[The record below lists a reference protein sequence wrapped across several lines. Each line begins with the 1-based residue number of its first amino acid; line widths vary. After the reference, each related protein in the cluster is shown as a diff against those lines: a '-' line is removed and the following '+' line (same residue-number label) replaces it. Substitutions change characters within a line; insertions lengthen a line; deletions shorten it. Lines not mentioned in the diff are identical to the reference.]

1 MTESERV
8 KQWCGFYKASPKLYQ
23 AHALLAVLRSDG
35 EKVLNRVLRELSLEK
50 TTDLLSEMNKDW
62 IP

>member
-1 MTESERV
+1 VSETDKVREWV
-8 KQWCGFYKASPKLYQ
+8 HFYKASPRLYQ
-23 AHALLAVLRSDG
+23 ASALLAVLRSDG
-35 EKVLNRVLRELSLEK
+35 EKVLNRVLRELNLEK